1 MTGTTERAAFLR
13 PGPSGVRAAVVLL
26 ACMVLSV
33 SMRLSGAPP
42 VMADSM
48 ALVLLA
54 IGFWALAIL
63 PEPLTGLIFL
73 LGAVTL
79 TGLGPTVVFSGF
91 TSSAFWLIFAG
102 TVLSAS
108 ATHTGLSHWLAARFV
123 TQRFVAV
130 GYGARVGLVVA
141 FSAGLALI
149 LPSTL
154 ARVAILLPL
163 VLALCDRVGHAAGGR
178 GRVGMVLAAA
188 IGTYI
193 VPITFLPA
201 NLPNVVLAGS
211 LESVYGVTPTFGSYL
226 LLHFPVIGLV
236 KGVALVLILT
246 AMFAEPARPGAGPA
260 EAEAAAGRL
269 SQPGRRLMLVL
280 AVTLVLWTADSLHG
294 VSPAWIGLG
303 AAVLCLMPFMGIL
316 AVKQMPCETAFP
328 MLLYLGAVLG
338 IGGVMT
344 QSGAGAALSGLLV
357 GSLPLAETGNAM
369 RLVLM
374 TFAAAATALVT
385 TMPVAPAMTAPFFGD
400 IAAETGWS
408 VEAVGM
414 AQVLGYAT
422 PLLPYQ
428 LPPLMLAVAMTG
440 IAMRDATRVLLV
452 LALVTT
458 PVTLGLAHLW
468 WQALGWY

>member
-1 MTGTTERAAFLR
+1 MSAAADRPARAGAAAGLRAA
-13 PGPSGVRAAVVLL
+13 AVLL
-26 ACMVLSV
+26 ACVALSLG
-33 SMRLSGAPP
+33 MRASGAPP

-54 IGFWALAIL
+54 IGFWALAVL
-63 PEPLTGLIFL
+63 PEPLTGLLFL

-79 TGLGPTVVFSGF
+79 TGLEPAVVFSGF

-108 ATHTGLSHWLAARFV
+108 ATRTGLSHWLAGRVLAR
-123 TQRFVAV
+123 RFAAV
-130 GYGARVGLVVA
+130 GYRTRVGLVVA

-163 VLALCDRVGHAAGGR
+163 VLALCDRVGYPAGGR
-178 GRVGMVLAAA
+178 GRAGLVLAAA

-201 NLPNVVLAGS
+201 NLPNIVLAGS
-211 LESVYGVTPTFGSYL
+211 LESIYGITLTFGSYL

-246 AMFAEPARPGAGPA
+246 AMFAEPPRPGAAAPG
-260 EAEAAAGRL
+260 AEAADL
-269 SQPGRRLMLVL
+269 SDPGRRLMLVMSL
-280 AVTLVLWTADSLHG
+280 TLVLWTTDFLHG
-294 VSPAWIGLG
+294 ISPAWIGLG
-303 AAVLCLMPFMGIL
+303 AAILCLMPFAGIL
-316 AVKQMPCETAFP
+316 GLKQMPCETAFP

-344 QSGAGAALSGLLV
+344 QSGAGAALSELIV
-357 GSLPLAETGNAM
+357 GNLPLAETGNAV
-369 RLVLM
+369 RLALLAF
-374 TFAAAATALVT
+374 TAAATALVT
-385 TMPVAPAMTAPFFGD
+385 TMPVAPAMTVPLFGD
-400 IAAETGWS
+400 IAAQTGWT

-422 PLLPYQ
+422 PLMPYQ
-428 LPPLMLAVAMTG
+428 LPPLMLAMAMAG
-440 IAMRDATRVLLV
+440 VAMRDATRVLLV
-452 LALVTT
+452 LAALTT
-458 PVTLGLAHLW
+458 PVTLVLAHLW